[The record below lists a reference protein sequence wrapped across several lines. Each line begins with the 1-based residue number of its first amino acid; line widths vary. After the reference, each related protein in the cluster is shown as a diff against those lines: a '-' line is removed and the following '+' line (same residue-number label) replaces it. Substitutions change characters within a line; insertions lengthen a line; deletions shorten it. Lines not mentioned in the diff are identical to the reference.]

1 MYLKY
6 AVVTLLLCKAISS
19 QTPIKAIHNAFSL
32 HPVAINDH
40 YTNSEAPSLENNNRA
55 QPPSKENIED
65 TVKEVQELIKSNP
78 KLPRLTRGEIID
90 IIENIT
96 KIDAAALNTREEGK
110 RALMVVMP
118 FTAGSAQGEDIK
130 ELYTRTPV
138 THMIDGQ
145 PLPLVK
151 KAQKKN
157 RRRPTL
163 PPTQLPED
171 EIENLYKVPVQSTS
185 TTLPPTMLT
194 KVTRYLITDSTSSSP
209 LIFTST
215 KKPTTQKSI
224 RTSTSTV
231 NPSTIKFRPKI
242 PQPPKLPV
250 KYSNHRYPDDATS
263 SDKSKGGIHIITP
276 PQLSPIHYDT
286 KFVAP
291 FTISMSKLQP
301 VPEYVSSTT
310 TARNIIDDIPIPED
324 YKHVIKDLNLLIDN
338 NDNPYNKPLVQ
349 KLTTVKET
357 ATSQRTYPTSTS
369 MPDISNVAD
378 SLSPDMKDLLVN
390 FGLIDD
396 PNKKPDPVVS
406 TENIPYKQN
415 ADINP
420 ESYLTFKPL
429 PDSVPSRS
437 EMEEFLA
444 RFGLGRS
451 AFRSQKSIAMNT
463 QSKETGKDAIFNIDV
478 VPDNMKHVMKDL
490 GFTTNLEKI
499 QSLNQISHQSK
510 HIFNPSV
517 QTASE
522 QELEKL
528 SKLLDMIKDLE
539 KYNGNMTEENMKNID
554 VKALRE
560 LIGDFNGNKF
570 VPLNEQDA
578 PNPLSEEIL
587 DLQSKNGI
595 KRQENSTT
603 TSTTTPIPIT
613 TEVLAEKTDS
623 PSLIDLEASFG
634 EQAERAAITTTASV
648 TTTTEPTTTTPR
660 TGFYYLFDWNTFLEL
675 DNQLGRKVNLRFQ
688 PHAGDPRQFL
698 SVTVP

>member
-1 MYLKY
+1 MYRKY
-6 AVVTLLLCKAISS
+6 ALLTLLLCKSIFS
-19 QTPIKAIHNAFSL
+19 QTPVKDIHNAFSL
-32 HPVAINDH
+32 HPVAIND
-40 YTNSEAPSLENNNRA
+40 YYINPQTTTSENVRPA
-55 QPPSKENIED
+55 QPPSKQNIED

-96 KIDAAALNTREEGK
+96 KTDANALNTREEGK

-138 THMIDGQ
+138 THMIDGH
-145 PLPLVK
+145 PLPPVK
-151 KAQKKN
+151 KVQKKN

-163 PPTQLPED
+163 PPPQLPEE
-171 EIENLYKVPVQSTS
+171 EIENLYKVPVQVSTS
-185 TTLPPTMLT
+185 TLPPTMLT
-194 KVTRYLITDSTSSSP
+194 KVTKYLITDSTSSSP

-224 RTSTSTV
+224 RTSTSTFI
-231 NPSTIKFRPKI
+231 PPTIQFLPKT
-242 PQPPKLPV
+242 PQPTKLPV
-250 KYSNHRYPDDATS
+250 KYPNHRYPDDPTS
-263 SDKSKGGIHIITP
+263 SDKSQGGLRIISP
-276 PQLSPIHYDT
+276 PQLSPMHYDNQ
-286 KFVAP
+286 FVAP

-301 VPEYVSSTT
+301 MPEYVSSTST
-310 TARNIIDDIPIPED
+310 ERNLIDDIPIPED
-324 YKHVIKDLNLLIDN
+324 YKNVVKDLNLLIN
-338 NDNPYNKPLVQ
+338 TNDSPYQKPLVQ
-349 KLTTVKET
+349 KLTTVKEAT
-357 ATSQRTYPTSTS
+357 TSQRTYPTSTS

-378 SLSPDMKDLLVN
+378 SLSPEMKDLLVN
-390 FGLIDD
+390 FGLIED
-396 PNKKPDPVVS
+396 PNKKPVPVVS
-406 TENIPYKQN
+406 TENVPYKQN

-451 AFRSQKSIAMNT
+451 TFRSQKSIATNT
-463 QSKETGKDAIFNIDV
+463 QSKETGKDAIINFDV
-478 VPDNMKHVMKDL
+478 VPDNMKHIIKDL
-490 GFTTNLEKI
+490 GFSTNLEKI

-510 HIFNPSV
+510 HVFNPSV
-517 QTASE
+517 QTANE

-528 SKLLDMIKDLE
+528 SKLLDMIKELE
-539 KYNGNMTEENMKNID
+539 KYNGNMTEENLKNID
-554 VKALRE
+554 VNTLRE

-578 PNPLSEEIL
+578 PNPLSEGIL
-587 DLQSKNGI
+587 NSESKNGV

-603 TSTTTPIPIT
+603 TSTTTPIPT
-613 TEVLAEKTDS
+613 TIELATEKTDS
-623 PSLIDLEASFG
+623 PSLIDLEASFAD
-634 EQAERAAITTTASV
+634 QTDQTERVAV

-675 DNQLGRKVNLRFQ
+675 DNQLGRRVNLRFQ
-688 PHAGDPRQFL
+688 PHSGDPRQFS

>member
-1 MYLKY
+1 
-6 AVVTLLLCKAISS
+6 
-19 QTPIKAIHNAFSL
+19 
-32 HPVAINDH
+32 
-40 YTNSEAPSLENNNRA
+40 
-55 QPPSKENIED
+55 
-65 TVKEVQELIKSNP
+65 
-78 KLPRLTRGEIID
+78 
-90 IIENIT
+90 
-96 KIDAAALNTREEGK
+96 
-110 RALMVVMP
+110 
-118 FTAGSAQGEDIK
+118 
-130 ELYTRTPV
+130 
-138 THMIDGQ
+138 
-145 PLPLVK
+145 
-151 KAQKKN
+151 
-157 RRRPTL
+157 
-163 PPTQLPED
+163 
-171 EIENLYKVPVQSTS
+171 
-185 TTLPPTMLT
+185 
-194 KVTRYLITDSTSSSP
+194 
-209 LIFTST
+209 
-215 KKPTTQKSI
+215 
-224 RTSTSTV
+224 
-231 NPSTIKFRPKI
+231 
-242 PQPPKLPV
+242 
-250 KYSNHRYPDDATS
+250 
-263 SDKSKGGIHIITP
+263 
-276 PQLSPIHYDT
+276 
-286 KFVAP
+286 
-291 FTISMSKLQP
+291 MSKLQP

-324 YKHVIKDLNLLIDN
+324 YKHVIKDLNLLIER

-415 ADINP
+415 LIDDPNKKPDPVVSTENIPYKQNADINP

-463 QSKETGKDAIFNIDV
+463 QSKETACYERFRLYDKFGKDPVSKSFNIDV